1 MQPDTRPRGT
11 GLWMAS
17 AESTCNI
24 NAAAQGWSARRKYEP
39 YLSEDL
45 VSGELGRPWQFEAL
59 WRRYWRSSR
68 PLSTCQRSKM
78 DHDHHHWEHAG
89 WHGDHDCAKLI
100 KVRAVP

>member
-1 MQPDTRPRGT
+1 MQPDARHRGT

-17 AESTCNI
+17 AGSIRNI
-24 NAAAQGWSARRKYEP
+24 YAAAQGWSAWRKYDP

-59 WRRYWRSSR
+59 WRRSSR

-100 KVRAVP
+100 QVRAVP